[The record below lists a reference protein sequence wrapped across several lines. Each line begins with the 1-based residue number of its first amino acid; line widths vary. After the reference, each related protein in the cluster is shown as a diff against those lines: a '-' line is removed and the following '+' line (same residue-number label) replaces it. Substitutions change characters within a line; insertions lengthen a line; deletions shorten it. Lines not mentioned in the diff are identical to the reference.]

1 MGAAIFTTGP
11 YIQMTLGK
19 STPMSP
25 VVEDGVVV
33 WRVPLGQVSGTSET
47 SLALLIF
54 EQGAVPHVSLEDCA
68 YYVRWLFDHQSQ
80 SNGIDLEVAI
90 EHVDYHE
97 LAKAFTAVTGKPA
110 KYIDT
115 DLETY
120 WKTGPLS
127 AGASRPAGYNADVN
141 DLATLTMQENFTGF
155 WNLWKYSGGNKGV
168 VKRDYALLDRIH
180 PNRIKSA
187 EEWFRLDDERGRKA
201 GLGGLY
207 ERAANL
213 KPVLKIAED
222 GRKGKI

>member
-1 MGAAIFTTGP
+1 MRYAVKIL
-11 YIQMTLGK
+11 TLN
-19 STPMSP
+19 
-25 VVEDGVVV
+25 
-33 WRVPLGQVSGTSET
+33 
-47 SLALLIF
+47 
-54 EQGAVPHVSLEDCA
+54 QGAVPHVSLEDCE
-68 YYVRWLFDHQSQ
+68 YYVRWLLDHQSEA
-80 SNGIDLEVAI
+80 NGMNLEVAI

-97 LAKAFTAVTGKPA
+97 LAKAFTKVTGKPA

-127 AGASRPAGYNADVN
+127 AAGSRPAGYNADAN
-141 DLATLTMQENFTGF
+141 DVATLTIQENFTGF

-187 EEWFRLDDERGRKA
+187 EGWFRKEDERGRKA
-201 GLGGLY
+201 GLGGLF
-207 ERAANL
+207 ERAADL